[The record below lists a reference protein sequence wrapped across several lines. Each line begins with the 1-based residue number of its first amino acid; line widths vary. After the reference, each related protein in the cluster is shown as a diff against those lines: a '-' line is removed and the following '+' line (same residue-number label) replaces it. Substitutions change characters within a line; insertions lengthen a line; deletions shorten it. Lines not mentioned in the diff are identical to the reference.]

1 MIKMKKDYSTA
12 QSGFT
17 LIELMIV
24 LAIIG
29 VLAAIALPM
38 YQDYV
43 AKAQINRV
51 YYELNSTRTTIES
64 IISHGGTPTLDPNQ
78 DNQSIGSVGRY
89 EYIGLNGSNPH
100 SNLIYT
106 ASITNNGTQFE
117 KLTATLGK
125 NAYTSIQQT
134 QIILNRSNSGEWS
147 CMVDGR
153 AAEDWKIKFIPSG
166 CKSST

>member
-1 MIKMKKDYSTA
+1 MKRDYSTA

-43 AKAQINRV
+43 VKAQIDRV
-51 YYELNSTRTTIES
+51 YYELNSTRTSIES

-78 DNQSIGSVGRY
+78 DNQSIGSGGRY

-134 QIILNRSNSGEWS
+134 PIILNRSNSGEWS

-153 AAEDWKIKFIPSG
+153 AAEHWKIKFIPSG

>member
-1 MIKMKKDYSTA
+1 MKRDYSTA

-43 AKAQINRV
+43 VKAQIDRV
-51 YYELNSTRTTIES
+51 YYELNSTRTSIES

-78 DNQSIGSVGRY
+78 DNQPIGSVGRY

-134 QIILNRSNSGEWS
+134 QIILNSSNSGEWS

-153 AAEDWKIKFIPSG
+153 AAEHWKIKFIPSG

>member
-1 MIKMKKDYSTA
+1 MKRDYSTA

-51 YYELNSTRTTIES
+51 YYELNSTRTSIES

-78 DNQSIGSVGRY
+78 DNQSIGSGGRY

-117 KLTATLGK
+117 KLTATLGQ

-153 AAEDWKIKFIPSG
+153 AAEHWKIKFIPSG

>member
-1 MIKMKKDYSTA
+1 MKRDYSTA

-43 AKAQINRV
+43 VKAQIDRV
-51 YYELNSTRTTIES
+51 YYELNSTRTSIES

-78 DNQSIGSVGRY
+78 DNQSIGSGGRY

-147 CMVDGR
+147 CMVDGC
-153 AAEDWKIKFIPSG
+153 AAEHWKIKFIPSG

>member
-1 MIKMKKDYSTA
+1 MKRDYSTA

-43 AKAQINRV
+43 VKAQIDRV
-51 YYELNSTRTTIES
+51 YYELNSTRTSIES

-78 DNQSIGSVGRY
+78 DNQSIGSGGRY

-153 AAEDWKIKFIPSG
+153 AAEHWKIKFIPSG

>member
-1 MIKMKKDYSTA
+1 MKKGYSTT

-24 LAIIG
+24 IAIIG

-43 AKAQINRV
+43 AQAQINRV

-64 IISHGGTPTLDPNQ
+64 IISHGGTPTLDPSQ
-78 DNQSIGSVGRY
+78 DNQTVGSTGRY
-89 EYIGLNGSNPH
+89 EYIGLNSSNPH
-100 SNLIYT
+100 SNLIHT
-106 ASITNNGTQFE
+106 ANITNNGTQFE
-117 KLTATLGK
+117 KLTVTLGN

-134 QIILNRSNSGEWS
+134 QIILSRSSSGEWS
-147 CMVDGR
+147 CTIDGR
-153 AAEDWKIKFIPSG
+153 AAEHWKNKFAPSG
-166 CKSST
+166 CKNII

>member
-1 MIKMKKDYSTA
+1 
-12 QSGFT
+12 
-17 LIELMIV
+17 MIV

-43 AKAQINRV
+43 VKAQIDRV
-51 YYELNSTRTTIES
+51 YYELNSTRTSIES

-78 DNQSIGSVGRY
+78 DNQSIGSGGRY

-153 AAEDWKIKFIPSG
+153 AAEHWKIKFIPSG
-166 CKSST
+166 CKSSP

>member
-1 MIKMKKDYSTA
+1 MN
-12 QSGFT
+12 
-17 LIELMIV
+17 LC
-24 LAIIG
+24 
-29 VLAAIALPM
+29 
-38 YQDYV
+38 
-43 AKAQINRV
+43 
-51 YYELNSTRTTIES
+51 
-64 IISHGGTPTLDPNQ
+64 ISHGGTPTLDPNQ
-78 DNQSIGSVGRY
+78 DNQSIGSGGRY

>member
-1 MIKMKKDYSTA
+1 MKRDYSTA

-43 AKAQINRV
+43 VKAQIDRV
-51 YYELNSTRTTIES
+51 YYELNSTRTSIES

-78 DNQSIGSVGRY
+78 DNQSIGSGGRY

-153 AAEDWKIKFIPSG
+153 AAEHWKIKFMPSG
-166 CKSST
+166 CKSSP

>member
-1 MIKMKKDYSTA
+1 MKRDYSTA

-51 YYELNSTRTTIES
+51 YYELNSTRTSIES

-78 DNQSIGSVGRY
+78 DNQSIGSGGRY

-117 KLTATLGK
+117 KLTATLGQ
-125 NAYTSIQQT
+125 NAYISIQQT
-134 QIILNRSNSGEWS
+134 QIILSRSSSGEWS
-147 CMVDGR
+147 CMIDGR
-153 AAEDWKIKFIPSG
+153 AAEHWKIKFMPSG
-166 CKSST
+166 CKSSP

>member
-1 MIKMKKDYSTA
+1 MKRDYSTA

-43 AKAQINRV
+43 VKAQIDRV
-51 YYELNSTRTTIES
+51 YYELNSTRTSIES

-78 DNQSIGSVGRY
+78 DNQSIASGGRY

-153 AAEDWKIKFIPSG
+153 AAEHWKIKFIPSG

>member
-1 MIKMKKDYSTA
+1 MKKDYSTA

-43 AKAQINRV
+43 VKAQIDRV
-51 YYELNSTRTTIES
+51 YYELNSTRTSIES

-78 DNQSIGSVGRY
+78 DNQSIGSGGRY

-134 QIILNRSNSGEWS
+134 QIILNRSNSEEWS

-153 AAEDWKIKFIPSG
+153 AAEHWKIKFIPSG

>member
-1 MIKMKKDYSTA
+1 MKRDYSTA

-51 YYELNSTRTTIES
+51 YYELNSTCTSIES

-78 DNQSIGSVGRY
+78 DNQSIGSGGRY

-117 KLTATLGK
+117 KLTATLGQ

-153 AAEDWKIKFIPSG
+153 AAEHWKIKFIPSG

>member
-1 MIKMKKDYSTA
+1 MKRDYSTA

-43 AKAQINRV
+43 VKAQIDRV
-51 YYELNSTRTTIES
+51 YYELNSTRTSIES

-78 DNQSIGSVGRY
+78 DNQSIGSGGRY

-147 CMVDGR
+147 CMIDGR
-153 AAEDWKIKFIPSG
+153 AAEHWKIKFMPSG
-166 CKSST
+166 CKSSP

>member
-1 MIKMKKDYSTA
+1 MKRDYSTA

-43 AKAQINRV
+43 VKAQIDRV
-51 YYELNSTRTTIES
+51 YYELNSTRTSIES

-78 DNQSIGSVGRY
+78 DNQSIGSGGRY

-117 KLTATLGK
+117 KLTATLGQ

-134 QIILNRSNSGEWS
+134 QIILNCSNSGEWS

-153 AAEDWKIKFIPSG
+153 AAEHWKIKFMPSG
-166 CKSST
+166 CKSSP

>member
-1 MIKMKKDYSTA
+1 MKKDYSTA

-29 VLAAIALPM
+29 VPAAIALPM

-51 YYELNSTRTTIES
+51 YYELNSTRTSIES

-78 DNQSIGSVGRY
+78 DNQSIGSGGRY

-117 KLTATLGK
+117 KLTATLGQ

-153 AAEDWKIKFIPSG
+153 AAEHWKIKFIPSG

>member
-1 MIKMKKDYSTA
+1 MKRDYSTA

-43 AKAQINRV
+43 VKAQIDRV
-51 YYELNSTRTTIES
+51 YYELNGPRTSIES

-78 DNQSIGSVGRY
+78 DNQSIGSGGRY

-153 AAEDWKIKFIPSG
+153 AAEHWKIKFIPSG

>member
-1 MIKMKKDYSTA
+1 MKRDYSTA

-51 YYELNSTRTTIES
+51 YYELNSTRTSIES

-78 DNQSIGSVGRY
+78 DNQSIASGGRY

-153 AAEDWKIKFIPSG
+153 AAEHWKIKFIPSG

>member
-1 MIKMKKDYSTA
+1 MKRDYSTA

-43 AKAQINRV
+43 VKAQIDRV
-51 YYELNSTRTTIES
+51 YYELNSTRTSIES

-78 DNQSIGSVGRY
+78 DNQSIGSGGRY

-134 QIILNRSNSGEWS
+134 QIILSRSSSGEWS
-147 CMVDGR
+147 CMIDGH
-153 AAEDWKIKFIPSG
+153 AAEDWKIKFMPSG
-166 CKSST
+166 CKSSP

>member
-1 MIKMKKDYSTA
+1 MKRDYSTA

-43 AKAQINRV
+43 VKAQIDRV
-51 YYELNSTRTTIES
+51 YYELNSTRTSIES

-78 DNQSIGSVGRY
+78 DNQSIGSGGRY

-134 QIILNRSNSGEWS
+134 QIILNSSNSGEWS

-153 AAEDWKIKFIPSG
+153 AAEHWKIKFIPSG

>member
-1 MIKMKKDYSTA
+1 MKRDYSTA

-43 AKAQINRV
+43 VKAQIDRV
-51 YYELNSTRTTIES
+51 YYELNSTRTSIES
-64 IISHGGTPTLDPNQ
+64 IISHGGTPTLDPNH
-78 DNQSIGSVGRY
+78 DNQSIGSGGRY

-117 KLTATLGK
+117 KLTATLGQ

-153 AAEDWKIKFIPSG
+153 AAEHWKIKFIPSG
-166 CKSST
+166 CKSSP

>member
-1 MIKMKKDYSTA
+1 MKRDYSTA

-43 AKAQINRV
+43 VKAQIDRV
-51 YYELNSTRTTIES
+51 YYELNSTRTSIES

-78 DNQSIGSVGRY
+78 DNQSIGSGGRY

-117 KLTATLGK
+117 KPTATLGK

>member
-1 MIKMKKDYSTA
+1 
-12 QSGFT
+12 
-17 LIELMIV
+17 MIV

-43 AKAQINRV
+43 VKAQIDRV
-51 YYELNSTRTTIES
+51 YYELNSTRTSIES

-78 DNQSIGSVGRY
+78 DNQSIGSGGRY

-117 KLTATLGK
+117 KLTATLGQ

-134 QIILNRSNSGEWS
+134 QIILSRSNTGEWS

-153 AAEDWKIKFIPSG
+153 AAEHWKIKFIPSG

>member
-1 MIKMKKDYSTA
+1 MKRDYSTA

-43 AKAQINRV
+43 VKAQIDRV
-51 YYELNSTRTTIES
+51 YYELNSTRTSIES

-78 DNQSIGSVGRY
+78 DNQSIGSGGRY

-134 QIILNRSNSGEWS
+134 QISLNRSNSGEWS

-153 AAEDWKIKFIPSG
+153 AAEHWKIKFIPSG

>member
-1 MIKMKKDYSTA
+1 
-12 QSGFT
+12 
-17 LIELMIV
+17 MIV

-43 AKAQINRV
+43 VKAQIDRV
-51 YYELNSTRTTIES
+51 YYELNSTRTSIES

-78 DNQSIGSVGRY
+78 DNQSIGSGGRY

-153 AAEDWKIKFIPSG
+153 AAEHWKIKFIPSG

>member
-1 MIKMKKDYSTA
+1 MKKDYSTA

-51 YYELNSTRTTIES
+51 YYELNSTRTSIES

-78 DNQSIGSVGRY
+78 DNQSIGSGGRY

-117 KLTATLGK
+117 KLTATLGQ
-125 NAYTSIQQT
+125 NAYISIQQT
-134 QIILNRSNSGEWS
+134 QIILSRSSSGEWS
-147 CMVDGR
+147 CMIDGR
-153 AAEDWKIKFIPSG
+153 AAEHWKIKFMPSG

>member
-1 MIKMKKDYSTA
+1 
-12 QSGFT
+12 
-17 LIELMIV
+17 MIV

-43 AKAQINRV
+43 VKAQIDRV
-51 YYELNSTRTTIES
+51 YYELNSTRTSIES

-78 DNQSIGSVGRY
+78 DKQSIGSGGRY

-153 AAEDWKIKFIPSG
+153 AAEHWKIKFIPSG

>member
-1 MIKMKKDYSTA
+1 MKRDYSTA

-43 AKAQINRV
+43 VKAQIDRV
-51 YYELNSTRTTIES
+51 YYELNSTRTSIES

-78 DNQSIGSVGRY
+78 DNQSIGSGGRY

-153 AAEDWKIKFIPSG
+153 AAEHWKIKIIPSG

>member
-1 MIKMKKDYSTA
+1 MKRDYSTA

-43 AKAQINRV
+43 VKAQIDRV
-51 YYELNSTRTTIES
+51 YYELNSTRTSIES

-78 DNQSIGSVGRY
+78 DNQSIGSGGRY

-117 KLTATLGK
+117 KLTATLGQ

-153 AAEDWKIKFIPSG
+153 AAEHWKIKFIPSG

>member
-1 MIKMKKDYSTA
+1 MKRDYSTA

-43 AKAQINRV
+43 VKAQIDRV
-51 YYELNSTRTTIES
+51 YYELNSTRTSIES

-78 DNQSIGSVGRY
+78 DNQSIGSGGRY

-134 QIILNRSNSGEWS
+134 QIILNCSNSGEWS

-153 AAEDWKIKFIPSG
+153 AAEHWKIKFIPSG

>member
-1 MIKMKKDYSTA
+1 MKRDYFTA

-24 LAIIG
+24 IVIIG

-78 DNQSIGSVGRY
+78 DNQSIGSTGRY
-89 EYIGLNGSNPH
+89 EYIGLNGVNPH

-106 ASITNNGTQFE
+106 ANITNNGTQFE
-117 KLTATLGK
+117 KLTAILGQ

-134 QIILNRSNSGEWS
+134 QIILSRSSSGEWS
-147 CMVDGR
+147 CTIDGR
-153 AAEDWKIKFIPSG
+153 AAEHWKIKFMPSG
-166 CKSST
+166 CKSSA

>member
-1 MIKMKKDYSTA
+1 MKRDYSTA

-43 AKAQINRV
+43 VKAQIDRV
-51 YYELNSTRTTIES
+51 YYELNSTHTSIES

-78 DNQSIGSVGRY
+78 DNQSIGSGGRY

-153 AAEDWKIKFIPSG
+153 AAEHWKIKFIPSG

>member
-1 MIKMKKDYSTA
+1 MKRDYSTA

-51 YYELNSTRTTIES
+51 YYELNSTRTSIES

-78 DNQSIGSVGRY
+78 DNQSIASGGRY

-117 KLTATLGK
+117 KLTATLGQ

-153 AAEDWKIKFIPSG
+153 AAEHWKIKFIPSG

>member
-1 MIKMKKDYSTA
+1 MKRDYSTA

-43 AKAQINRV
+43 AKAQINRI

-78 DNQSIGSVGRY
+78 DNQSIGSGGRY

-153 AAEDWKIKFIPSG
+153 AAEHWKIKFIPSG

>member
-1 MIKMKKDYSTA
+1 MKRDYSTA

-43 AKAQINRV
+43 VKAQIDRV
-51 YYELNSTRTTIES
+51 YYELNSTRTSIES

-78 DNQSIGSVGRY
+78 DNQSIGSGGRY

-153 AAEDWKIKFIPSG
+153 AAEHWKIKFIPSG
-166 CKSST
+166 CKSSP

>member
-1 MIKMKKDYSTA
+1 MKRDYSTA

-51 YYELNSTRTTIES
+51 YYELNSTRTSIES

-78 DNQSIGSVGRY
+78 DNQSIGSGGRY

-117 KLTATLGK
+117 KLTATLGQ
-125 NAYTSIQQT
+125 NAYISIQQT
-134 QIILNRSNSGEWS
+134 QIILSRSSSGEWS

-153 AAEDWKIKFIPSG
+153 AAEHWKIKFIPSG